1 MARIRF
7 EGVTVDFD
15 GFRALD
21 GIDLAIEERL
31 VGVIGSNGSGK
42 STLARLINGLNEPSS
57 GTVTV
62 DGLDVVKDGKKVRR
76 RVGFIFSDAENQ
88 IVMPRVVDDVAFSLR
103 TRGVPR
109 AEREPLAMRAL
120 ERLGLAEHAESSPHL
135 LSGGQK
141 QLLALAAVLVTEPD
155 VIVADEPTALLDLAN
170 TLKITALFHS
180 LPQQIVV
187 VTHDLDVLSDFER
200 VIRVDNSRIV
210 DDGEPARVI
219 AGYREAMLRS
229 AR

>member
-103 TRGVPR
+103 TRGR
-109 AEREPLAMRAL
+109 
-120 ERLGLAEHAESSPHL
+120 G
-135 LSGGQK
+135 
-141 QLLALAAVLVTEPD
+141 
-155 VIVADEPTALLDLAN
+155 
-170 TLKITALFHS
+170 
-180 LPQQIVV
+180 
-187 VTHDLDVLSDFER
+187 
-200 VIRVDNSRIV
+200 
-210 DDGEPARVI
+210 
-219 AGYREAMLRS
+219 
-229 AR
+229 

>member
-21 GIDLAIEERL
+21 GIDLTIEERL
-31 VGVIGSNGSGK
+31 VGIIGSNGSGK

-109 AEREPLAMRAL
+109 SEREPLAMRAL

-200 VIRVDNSRIV
+200 VIRVDNAHIV
-210 DDGEPARVI
+210 DDGKPARVI
-219 AGYREAMLRS
+219 AGYRETMLRS

>member
-21 GIDLAIEERL
+21 GIDLTIEERL
-31 VGVIGSNGSGK
+31 VGIIGSNGSGK

-109 AEREPLAMRAL
+109 SEREPLAMRAL

-155 VIVADEPTALLDLAN
+155 GIVADEPTALLDLAN

-200 VIRVDNSRIV
+200 VIRVDNAHIV
-210 DDGEPARVI
+210 DDGKPARVI

>member
-21 GIDLAIEERL
+21 GIDLTIEERL
-31 VGVIGSNGSGK
+31 VGIIGSNGSGK

-109 AEREPLAMRAL
+109 SEREPLAMRAL

-200 VIRVDNSRIV
+200 VIRVDNAHIV
-210 DDGEPARVI
+210 DDGKPARVI

>member
-21 GIDLAIEERL
+21 GIDLTIEERL
-31 VGVIGSNGSGK
+31 VGIIGSNGSGK

-120 ERLGLAEHAESSPHL
+120 ERLGLEEHAESSPHL

-200 VIRVDNSRIV
+200 VIRVDNAHIV
-210 DDGEPARVI
+210 DDGKPARVI
-219 AGYREAMLRS
+219 AGYRETMLRS